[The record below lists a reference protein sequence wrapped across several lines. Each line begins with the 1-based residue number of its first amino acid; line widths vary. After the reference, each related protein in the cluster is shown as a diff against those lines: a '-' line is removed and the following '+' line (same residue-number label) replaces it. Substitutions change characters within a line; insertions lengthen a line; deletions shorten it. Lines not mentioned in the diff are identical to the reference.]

1 MVGIYDNMWYNFLK
15 ECQKMLKVY
24 KKLKNERIR
33 HNMTCNDI
41 AKIVGISP
49 AYYSQIENKSR
60 RLYYFMAI
68 KIAKVFNMTP
78 DELFYDD

>member
-1 MVGIYDNMWYNFLK
+1 MA
-15 ECQKMLKVY
+15 KVY
-24 KKLKNERIR
+24 QKLKNERIR
-33 HNMTCNDI
+33 QHMSCIDI

-60 RLYYFMAI
+60 RLYYFMAV